1 MKPIKWGGTMSASP
15 AAGGE
20 NGFFQPVWIIAPRWD
35 LMWFAATPLVVA
47 PLVAA
52 LQQVWT
58 AERIWLAAMA
68 FFSLGH
74 HLPGFLRAYGDADL
88 FARFRTRLIVVPP
101 LLFAVSLLCEA
112 KHWHAL
118 RCLIVFW
125 ATWHGLMQT
134 YGFLR
139 IYSVKSGDRSAATA
153 RRDFWATTAVFV
165 GGFVLSDGRMLNLL
179 QTLWNAGAPESILA
193 AVAPLRWGAAL
204 GLAGAAV
211 WYVAGL
217 FHDRRER
224 QRLESQTVSEKTDA
238 AQRMQPAAPWNKL
251 LLLASTAAIW
261 GWTGSSAV
269 DVLVG
274 VAMFEVYHAVQY
286 LAIVWVFNAKG
297 AQRWA
302 AKLAGPTGELV
313 GGACGIGIYLVAI
326 AAFGSL
332 RYVAGGLGGDG
343 GYHQAAGVF
352 AAALLSTSTLLHY
365 YFDGFIWKVREQGN
379 QEKLGV
385 PPGAADAKAG
395 IAVPPAKK
403 NSAFSWSSGLGHALK
418 WGAFFAPLGL
428 LVAAQERLGPD
439 QGGLRA
445 YRQAEALAAW
455 SPHSA
460 EAQLQFAERALDL
473 GRWDEAKA
481 AAQAGVR
488 LRPTAWRGWSVLG
501 SVELEQG
508 RLTEA
513 EAAYRHAAELAPHD
527 GRTRFNRAGA
537 LAALKQWDAAE
548 AEYRQALALDPR
560 STLARDD
567 LAGMYLL
574 RGEELAQSG
583 KPAEAVSWGTKAVAL
598 RPNHS
603 LTELQ
608 AGLWKAQSGDAAGAK
623 QAFARAALADP
634 TSAAPHLAWAETAW
648 IELQPWRRAGWT
660 DLVAPALAEAEA
672 HLAAAAELGTAGP
685 PALVEQVRALRAAT
699 PQPSPPPQE
708 IP

>member
-1 MKPIKWGGTMSASP
+1 MSASQ
-15 AAGGE
+15 AAEGGE
-20 NGFFQPVWIIAPRWD
+20 GFFRPVWIIAPRWD
-35 LMWFAATPLVVA
+35 LMWFAATPLIVA
-47 PLVAA
+47 PLVAG

-112 KHWHAL
+112 MHWHAL

-179 QTLWNAGAPESILA
+179 QTLWYAGISESILA
-193 AVAPLRWGAAL
+193 AVAPLRWGAAA

-211 WYVAGL
+211 WYVAGI

-224 QRLESQTVSEKTDA
+224 LRLESQTVPEKADA
-238 AQRMQPAAPWNKL
+238 SRLMRPAAPWNKL

-286 LAIVWVFNAKG
+286 LAIVWVFNAPG

-313 GGACGIGIYLVAI
+313 GGAWGIGIYLAAI

-332 RYVAGGLGGDG
+332 RYVAGGTGGDG
-343 GYHQAAGVF
+343 AYNQAAGVF

-365 YFDGFIWKVREQGN
+365 YFDGFIWKVREPGN

-385 PPGAADAKAG
+385 PSAAAAKAESAP
-395 IAVPPAKK
+395 AVPTTR
-403 NSAFSWSSGLGHALK
+403 NRSRFSWSSGLGHALK
-418 WGAFFAPLGL
+418 WGAFFVPLGL
-428 LVAAQERLGPD
+428 LVVAQQRLGPD
-439 QGGLRA
+439 PYGARA

-455 SPHSA
+455 SPNSA
-460 EAQLQFAERALDL
+460 EVQLQFAERALDL

-513 EAAYRHAAELAPHD
+513 EAAYRRAAELAPSD
-527 GRTRFNRAGA
+527 GRTRYNHAGA

-548 AEYRQALALDPR
+548 AEYLEALALDPG
-560 STLARDD
+560 STVARED
-567 LAGMYLL
+567 LSRLYLL
-574 RGEELAQSG
+574 RGEELAKSG
-583 KPAEAVSWGTKAVAL
+583 KPAEAVPWGTKAVAL
-598 RPNHS
+598 RPNHA

-608 AGLWKAQSGDAAGAK
+608 AGLWKAQTGDAAGAK

-634 TSAAPHLAWAETAW
+634 TSPAPHLAWAETAW
-648 IELQPWRRAGWT
+648 IELQPWRRAGWS

-672 HLAAAAELGTAGP
+672 HLAAAAELGAAGP

-699 PQPSPPPQE
+699 PRPPPPSQE
-708 IP
+708 NP